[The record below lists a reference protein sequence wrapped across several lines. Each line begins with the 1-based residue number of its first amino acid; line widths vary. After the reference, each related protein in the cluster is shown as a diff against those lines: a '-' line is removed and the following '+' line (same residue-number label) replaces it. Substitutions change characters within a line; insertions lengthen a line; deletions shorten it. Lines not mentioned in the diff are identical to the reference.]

1 MLIYIYDEN
10 GSPIGVKH
18 RNKNFAAEQLE
29 TYLFGKNLQGD
40 IIAIY
45 NTSGTAIVKYVYD
58 AWGNIIS
65 TSGTQA
71 TGIGAKN
78 SLRYRGYY
86 YDTETGLYYLRARYY
101 DPVTGR
107 FISAD
112 DRLSTGGDLS
122 GMNLYAYCGNNPVN
136 RIDPYGNSFIAIAGL
151 SLLIIG
157 VVFGT
162 SGDTNNKDGYVDSK
176 KMPPPETGYKPPK
189 KKPNPEKVPNPNG
202 QGNGWPAMDGG
213 VWIPDNNQDGGPG
226 WVVQYPDGSHEHR
239 YPSGHVRRHR
249 KIETSNAIVGSIV
262 VIGAGISIGWVLAND
277 CTVVGTLDDFTLPV
291 LIETFKEG
299 VKMIFG

>member
-18 RNKNFAAEQLE
+18 RNKVFVAEQIE

-40 IIAIY
+40 IIEIY

-86 YDTETGLYYLRARYY
+86 YDIETGLYYLQARYY

-107 FISAD
+107 FINAD
-112 DRLSTGGDLS
+112 SCLYNSLQGF
-122 GMNLYAYCGNNPVN
+122 NLYAYCYNDPVMFADYTGENAAAAWETWNAYGQDIAMADGPLPFGDSIYFVGMIVIGFGVLVEWVCGDTSKGAPQAPSAEDKAPPEQTEEVDAPQNITDEKIPNVKYPGNDSTKAPSDDYVWKGKNPV
-136 RIDPYGNSFIAIAGL
+136 G
-151 SLLIIG
+151 
-157 VVFGT
+157 
-162 SGDTNNKDGYVDSK
+162 GDKGAWVNNK
-176 KMPPPETGYKPPK
+176 TGEQFHPDLNHKPPK
-189 KKPNPEKVPNPNG
+189 
-202 QGNGWPAMDGG
+202 
-213 VWIPDNNQDGGPG
+213 GPH
-226 WVVQYPDGSHEHR
+226 WDYKD
-239 YPSGHVRRHR
+239 
-249 KIETSNAIVGSIV
+249 
-262 VIGAGISIGWVLAND
+262 
-277 CTVVGTLDDFTLPV
+277 
-291 LIETFKEG
+291 
-299 VKMIFG
+299 IFGYWWDLYEYGIDPNSWR